1 MTGIR
6 GKGVVI
12 PRKLISKDGTFSTL
26 LEDYGDKL
34 SNIDLFTLQDFRK
47 YAQIF
52 LKSSYILSKLLIN
65 FQIVFAKNL
74 IFTEIFLQLIS
85 ESFEILFRL
94 LGWCILQNDEKSKVS
109 HKLFFIIQIW
119 KQLINIIFA
128 SISDIFMASQIF
140 FVIL

>member
-6 GKGVVI
+6 GKGGVI

-26 LEDYGDKL
+26 MEDYGDKL

-47 YAQIF
+47 YARIY

-74 IFTEIFLQLIS
+74 IFT
-85 ESFEILFRL
+85 
-94 LGWCILQNDEKSKVS
+94 DEHYGVRK
-109 HKLFFIIQIW
+109 FFY
-119 KQLINIIFA
+119 N
-128 SISDIFMASQIF
+128 
-140 FVIL
+140 